1 MAFEGKAAKSASGAS
16 MSKYDVEVEGRL
28 QKLENSLKTAA
39 AELTWLKGKMEELTA
54 TGKTGPAADGVE
66 EKLDLL
72 ISILKM
78 NEKNS
83 IEKLSK
89 GRL

>member
-1 MAFEGKAAKSASGAS
+1 MAIQGKAAKSASGAS

-54 TGKTGPAADGVE
+54 TGKTGPAPDGVE
-66 EKLDLL
+66 AKLDIL
-72 ISILKM
+72 IGVLKKTERL
-78 NEKNS
+78 N
-83 IEKLSK
+83 IEKLSG

>member
-1 MAFEGKAAKSASGAS
+1 MAIQGKAAKSASGAS

-28 QKLENSLKTAA
+28 QKLENSLKTAS

-54 TGKTGPAADGVE
+54 TGKTGPAPDGVE
-66 EKLDLL
+66 AKLDLL
-72 ISILKM
+72 ISILKL
-78 NEKNS
+78 NEKNG
-83 IEKLSK
+83 IERLSK

>member
-1 MAFEGKAAKSASGAS
+1 MAYKGTAAKSASGAS

-28 QKLENSLKTAA
+28 QEIEKNQKNIA

-54 TGKTGPAADGVE
+54 TGKTGPAPDGVAD
-66 EKLDLL
+66 KLDLL